1 MGFSKPIEQ
10 ISINFQGAFMYLKD
24 SIRGDYEM
32 NILMLASDFPPNIYG
47 GIGIH
52 VYRLSKELVKMGHSV
67 TVMVI
72 KCHMFIKDQPIE
84 YTLDGIKVIDFEE
97 DHEKCNQLK
106 YLEELGAKLKV
117 YRVIYNNAIISPLIL
132 KLTKDNLYDII
143 HLHDLYPAISY
154 VLLQNSAVKITT
166 IHAMTAPVDSL
177 LDSLRRYASYNADGV
192 IAVSNAVKDFCKKRY
207 EKDFKYKEIEVIP
220 NGIDVRNKNIN
231 FFRDPVITFCARLH
245 SSKGCDNLIKAFK
258 IFITDHPQYDYF
270 HLNIIGEGEEFENLI
285 TLCNKLGVNENVH
298 FLGYIPNNEVREL
311 LGKSYI
317 HCVPSIYEGFG
328 LIALEAMA
336 EATCLITSD
345 AGGLVDFVV
354 NNENGLTYSANN
366 VNELAQKLYEII
378 SNPAL
383 RNALSKKGYET
394 ALRFSWE
401 EIANKTIKF
410 YNKIINLERV

>member
-207 EKDFKYKEIEVIP
+207 E
-220 NGIDVRNKNIN
+220 NTG
-231 FFRDPVITFCARLH
+231 
-245 SSKGCDNLIKAFK
+245 
-258 IFITDHPQYDYF
+258 
-270 HLNIIGEGEEFENLI
+270 
-285 TLCNKLGVNENVH
+285 
-298 FLGYIPNNEVREL
+298 
-311 LGKSYI
+311 
-317 HCVPSIYEGFG
+317 
-328 LIALEAMA
+328 
-336 EATCLITSD
+336 
-345 AGGLVDFVV
+345 
-354 NNENGLTYSANN
+354 
-366 VNELAQKLYEII
+366 
-378 SNPAL
+378 
-383 RNALSKKGYET
+383 
-394 ALRFSWE
+394 
-401 EIANKTIKF
+401 
-410 YNKIINLERV
+410 